1 MAPPLEIFNAV
12 LAGDVVAVR
21 FWLTSGTRDLSE
33 YLGLDEAGEMLP
45 AGLPKNTPPPY
56 HTDCTLLH
64 VAVLTTANSGRG
76 SWCPRGTS
84 DEAQRDMVRLLLEFG
99 ADVNALDTE
108 GREPPLTWCANPLA
122 FAALLEVGAD
132 INARNCV
139 GHVALSLGDPI
150 HGLTCDSGPMV
161 DRPAD
166 FLTRLKQT
174 VKTTPLIRYYNEP
187 RVQLML
193 LRQLCDRG
201 RATPPPM
208 ALSPEAAIFDRLF
221 GMSPRTIPK
230 EVLQNVLSY
239 WRTNLDD
246 DFTFKPDLPSRVS
259 SVYKMPDL
267 KHDMEA
273 WARLDPSYSG
283 VFDRRWVMQFEW

>member
-1 MAPPLEIFNAV
+1 
-12 LAGDVVAVR
+12 
-21 FWLTSGTRDLSE
+21 
-33 YLGLDEAGEMLP
+33 
-45 AGLPKNTPPPY
+45 
-56 HTDCTLLH
+56 
-64 VAVLTTANSGRG
+64 
-76 SWCPRGTS
+76 
-84 DEAQRDMVRLLLEFG
+84 MVRLLLEFG